1 VPLARLLA
9 FLLAAGVLAF
19 AAAGCGGGDD
29 SGSSGT
35 DPDTWAA
42 DVCGA
47 LTTWGDDVKS
57 KSQALSS
64 DLQSSGDLKGVKD
77 KLVAFL
83 DDVQASTQEMVDD
96 VKAAGPPAAEDGTR
110 VQEDLESGLTEARDA
125 LNHAADTAGELDTSN
140 PSAFLKGVQNLAQQ
154 VQDELTATAQHF
166 KSLEST
172 AGDLDEA
179 IKDEP
184 ACEPLVSGSSG

>member
-1 VPLARLLA
+1 VPLARALA

-47 LTTWGDDVKS
+47 LNTWGDDVKS

-110 VQEDLESGLTEARDA
+110 VQEDLEAGLTEARDA

-140 PSAFLKGVQNLAQQ
+140 PSAFLKGVQSLAQQ

-184 ACEPLVSGSSG
+184 ACEPLLSGSSG